1 MLLSPGISTRKLIN
15 RAELYSPLDKKR
27 CLRYGDIYLEE
38 KKQWI
43 FLPNGVSHLSA
54 KEIQILKYLMKRNG
68 SLVTKEEL
76 FTKIWKTSYVGDA
89 NTLYTHI
96 NYLRDAIKEDPSSLR
111 YLHTITGKRYLINGM
126 QVGLVAARQ
135 PVESVLPELIAKPA

>member
-1 MLLSPGISTRKLIN
+1 M
-15 RAELYSPLDKKR
+15 DKKSH
-27 CLRYGDIYLEE
+27 LYYGEIYLDEE
-38 KKQWI
+38 KQRVFAPKG
-43 FLPNGVSHLSA
+43 NSHLST
-54 KEIQILKYLMKRNG
+54 KEIQILKYLMRRNG

-111 YLHTITGKRYLINGM
+111 YLHTITGKGYLINGTHSGY
-126 QVGLVAARQ
+126 QI
-135 PVESVLPELIAKPA
+135 ELRYN